1 MKKLFVVKD
10 KFEVKGKGIAL
21 VGITENE
28 SLSLKKGDIAYIKQP
43 SLPPIEV
50 EVLGFELMRNTWS
63 PHKKRSMCIQLSG
76 AVGINNIELEAEI
89 WGDV

>member
-1 MKKLFVVKD
+1 MKD
-10 KFEVKGKGIAL
+10 KFEVAGKGIAL
-21 VGITENE
+21 VGITEDE

-43 SLPPIEV
+43 SLSPIEI

-63 PHKKRSMCIQLSG
+63 PQKKRNMCIQLSE

-89 WGDV
+89 WGNV